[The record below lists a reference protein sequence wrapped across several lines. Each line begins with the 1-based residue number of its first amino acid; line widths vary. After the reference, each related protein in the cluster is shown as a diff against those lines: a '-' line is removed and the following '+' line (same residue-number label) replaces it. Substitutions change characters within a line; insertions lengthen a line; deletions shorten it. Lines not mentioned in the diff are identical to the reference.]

1 MQSIR
6 KTVLFLLLFCLSLV
20 AFAQKEYYTSIDGVK
35 GGATLK
41 NALYNLVKNHK
52 KITYNSGTWDAFYST
67 DRDPVTNRVYD
78 MYSSEVRYF
87 GNKGDKIS
95 GMNIEHSVAK
105 SWWGGAN
112 NNAYCDIHHLNPSD
126 QTANSRK
133 SNYPLAEL
141 ESVTWDNGVTFV
153 GKATING
160 SSINAY
166 EPCDEYKGD
175 FARTFMYMFTCYQD
189 LTYEYTWMNYENSA
203 YPTLKPWAVE
213 LLLRWSKQDPVS
225 EKEIARNNA
234 VYEVQGNR
242 NPYIDYPQLA
252 EYVWGDSVDYVFNLD
267 GAIIGG
273 GGTVGDDTDDNTGNY
288 IINEPFSTS
297 LGGFTQYCT
306 VSDYSWSIKYNS
318 AYITAYVSSVNNAA
332 ESWLISPSMDLTAMD
347 SVFISFDYVTKYNE
361 TGKLAEHNQ
370 LLVSYNYS
378 GDVSTATWTAIDYSV
393 VENSSDWTFTSTG
406 KVLMPAEFMG
416 KSNVTIAFK
425 YTSTTTKAGTWEVKN
440 LLVEGKLGE
449 NTGGGDDVPGDDGD
463 APGDDDADDDNDND
477 NTGNVGNDGNFEY
490 GSFRLVTDASQLTV
504 GDSVI
509 IVYDTFVMGAQANNY
524 RERIEGAVIAGDS
537 IISYP
542 AGTQILVLAEGT
554 KDGSFAFDA
563 GGQYLAAVSS
573 SSNYMRSAESVTDA
587 ASWVITIGS
596 GNAAEIVS
604 QGSYTR
610 NKMQYNTSAPRFSCY
625 TGTQKNV
632 KIFAKSPIS
641 STDEEETVAGDI
653 DGDGNV
659 NVADV
664 TNIVSMILGTIP
676 STDAADLNKNGSV
689 DVGDVTMIVSI
700 ILGSVVE

>member
-306 VSDYSWSIKYNS
+306 VSDYTWSIKYNS

-463 APGDDDADDDNDND
+463 TPGDDDADDDND

-537 IISYP
+537 IVSYP

-604 QGSYTR
+604 QGSFTR

>member
-6 KTVLFLLLFCLSLV
+6 KTVLFLLLFCLSLAV
-20 AFAQKEYYTSIDGVK
+20 SAQKEYYTSIDGVK

-112 NNAYCDIHHLNPSD
+112 NNAYCDLHHLNPSD

-225 EKEIARNNA
+225 EKEVARNNA
-234 VYEVQGNR
+234 VYAVQGNR

-252 EYVWGDSVDYVFNLD
+252 EYVWGDSVNYIFNLD
-267 GAIIGG
+267 GAVIG

-297 LGGFTQYCT
+297 LGDFTQYCT
-306 VSDYSWSIKYNS
+306 ASDYSWSIKYNS

-463 APGDDDADDDNDND
+463 APGDDDADDDNDN
-477 NTGNVGNDGNFEY
+477 TGNVGNDGNFEY

-524 RERIEGAVIAGDS
+524 RECIEGAVIAGDS

-573 SSNYMRSAESVTDA
+573 GSNYMRSVESVTDA

>member
-1 MQSIR
+1 MQLSKR
-6 KTVLFLLLFCLSLV
+6 VFLLLVLLGIGLV

-105 SWWGGAN
+105 SWWGGTN
-112 NNAYCDIHHLNPSD
+112 NNAYCDLHHLNPSD

-225 EKEIARNNA
+225 EKEVARNNA
-234 VYEVQGNR
+234 VYAVQGNR

-252 EYVWGDSVDYVFNLD
+252 EYVWGDSVNYIFNLD
-267 GAIIGG
+267 GAVIGG
-273 GGTVGDDTDDNTGNY
+273 GAGDGSGDEGGNCL
-288 IINEPFSTS
+288 INEPFSTS
-297 LGGFTQYCT
+297 LGNFTQYRAIGE
-306 VSDYSWSIKYNS
+306 YSWEIKYSS
-318 AYITAYVSSVNNAA
+318 AYITAYVSNVNNAA

-347 SVFISFDYVTKYNE
+347 SVRVSFDYVTKYNQ
-361 TGKLAEHNQ
+361 TDKVAEHNQ
-370 LLVSYNYS
+370 LLVSDNYN
-378 GDVSTATWTAIDYSV
+378 GDVSAATWTIVDFSV
-393 VENSSDWTFTSTG
+393 VENTTDWTFTSTG
-406 KVLMPAEFMG
+406 EILLPAEFMG
-416 KSNVTIAFK
+416 KANVTIAFK

-440 LLVEGKLGE
+440 LLVEGKLGKPS
-449 NTGGGDDVPGDDGD
+449 GDDTEI
-463 APGDDDADDDNDND
+463 PGDDDNDDEEDGNDNP
-477 NTGNVGNDGNFEY
+477 GNVGNDGNFEY

-509 IVYDTFVMGAQANNY
+509 IVYDTFVMGAQVNNY

-573 SSNYMRSAESVTDA
+573 SKNYLRSIETVTAD

-596 GNAAEIVS
+596 GGTAEIVS

-610 NKMQYNTSAPRFSCY
+610 NKLQYNTNDPRFSCY

-632 KIFAKSPIS
+632 LLYAKSPAS
-641 STDEEETVAGDI
+641 PVVEGVVGDL
-653 DGDGNV
+653 DGSGDV
-659 NVADV
+659 DVADV
-664 TNIVSMILGTIP
+664 TTLVSMILNQIAP
-676 STDAADLNKNGSV
+676 TDSADIDGSGDV
-689 DVGDVTMIVSI
+689 DVADITRLVSI
-700 ILGSVVE
+700 ILGLEE

>member
-1 MQSIR
+1 MQLSKR
-6 KTVLFLLLFCLSLV
+6 VFLLLVLLGIGLV

-105 SWWGGAN
+105 SWWGGTN
-112 NNAYCDIHHLNPSD
+112 NNAYCDLHHLNPSD

-234 VYEVQGNR
+234 VYAVQGNR

-252 EYVWGDSVDYVFNLD
+252 EYVWGDSIDYIFNLD
-267 GAIIGG
+267 GAVIG
-273 GGTVGDDTDDNTGNY
+273 GGTVGGDTDDNTGNY

-297 LGGFTQYCT
+297 LGDFTQYCT
-306 VSDYSWSIKYNS
+306 ASDYSWTIKYSS
-318 AYITAYVSSVNNAA
+318 AYITAYVSNANNAA

-347 SVFISFDYVTKYNE
+347 SVRVSFDYVTKYNQ
-361 TGKLAEHNQ
+361 TDKVAEHNQ
-370 LLVSYNYS
+370 LLVSDNYN
-378 GDVSTATWTAIDYSV
+378 GDVSAATWTIVDFSI
-393 VENSSDWTFTSTG
+393 VENTTDWTFTSTG
-406 KVLMPAEFMG
+406 EILLPAEFMG
-416 KSNVTIAFK
+416 KANVTIAFK

-440 LLVEGKLGE
+440 LLVEGQQSE
-449 NTGGGDDVPGDDGD
+449 NPGDSDD
-463 APGDDDADDDNDND
+463 DDEDLGDDDNNNDGDDDDD
-477 NTGNVGNDGNFEY
+477 ENVGNDGNFVSEK
-490 GSFRLVTDASQLTV
+490 FRLVTDATELSA

-509 IVYDTFVMGAQANNY
+509 IVYNTFVMGAQNSNY
-524 RERIEGAVIAGDS
+524 RDRIDGAVIAGDS

-542 AGTQILVLAEGT
+542 ANTQILVLEAGSV
-554 KDGSFAFDA
+554 DGSFALNAA
-563 GGQYLAAVSS
+563 GLYLAAVSS
-573 SSNYMRSAESVTDA
+573 SKNYLRSIETVTAD

-596 GNAAEIVS
+596 GGTAEIVS

-610 NKMQYNTSAPRFSCY
+610 NKLQYNTNDPRFSCY

-632 KIFAKSPIS
+632 LLYAKSPAS
-641 STDEEETVAGDI
+641 PVVEGVVGDL
-653 DGDGNV
+653 DGSGDV
-659 NVADV
+659 DVADV
-664 TNIVSMILGTIP
+664 TTLVSMILNQIAP
-676 STDAADLNKNGSV
+676 TDSADIDGSGDV
-689 DVGDVTMIVSI
+689 DVADITRLVSI
-700 ILGSVVE
+700 ILGLEE

>member
-1 MQSIR
+1 MQLSKR
-6 KTVLFLLLFCLSLV
+6 VFLLLVLLGIGLV

-35 GGATLK
+35 GGAILK
-41 NALYNLVKNHK
+41 DALYTLIKDHT
-52 KITYNSGTWDAFYST
+52 KISYGSGSSSTWGAFYST
-67 DRDPVTNRVYD
+67 DRNPSNNQVYD
-78 MYSSEVRYF
+78 MYSPEVRYF
-87 GNKGDKIS
+87 GTKGNAIS
-95 GMNIEHSVAK
+95 GMNIEHSLPK
-105 SWWGGAN
+105 SWWGGDKN
-112 NNAYCDIHHLNPSD
+112 YAYCDLHHLNPSD
-126 QTANSRK
+126 QNANSRK

-141 ESVTWDNGVTFV
+141 ESVTWDNGVAAV

-160 SSINAY
+160 SSMNAF

-175 FARTFMYMFTCYQD
+175 FARTYMYMFTCYQN
-189 LTYEYTWMNYENSA
+189 LTYKTTYMNYESSA

-213 LLLRWSKQDPVS
+213 LLLKWNEQDPVS

-234 VYEVQGNR
+234 VYAVQGNR

-252 EYVWGDSVDYVFNLD
+252 EYVWGDSVNYIFNLD
-267 GAIIGG
+267 GAVIG
-273 GGTVGDDTDDNTGNY
+273 GGTVGGDTDDNTGNY

-297 LGGFTQYCT
+297 LGDFTQYCT
-306 VSDYSWSIKYNS
+306 ASDYSWTIKYNS
-318 AYITAYVSSVNNAA
+318 AYITAYVSNVNNAA

-347 SVFISFDYVTKYNE
+347 SVRVSFDYVTKYNQ
-361 TGKLAEHNQ
+361 TDKVAEHNQ
-370 LLVSYNYS
+370 LLVSDNYN
-378 GDVSTATWTAIDYSV
+378 GDVSAATWTIVDFSV
-393 VENSSDWTFTSTG
+393 VENTTDWTFTSTG
-406 KVLMPAEFMG
+406 EILLPAEFMG
-416 KSNVTIAFK
+416 KANVTIAFK

-449 NTGGGDDVPGDDGD
+449 PSGDDTEI
-463 APGDDDADDDNDND
+463 PGDDDNDDEEDGNDNP
-477 NTGNVGNDGNFEY
+477 GNVGNDGKFEY

-509 IVYDTFVMGAQANNY
+509 IVYDTFVMGAQVNNY

-573 SSNYMRSAESVTDA
+573 SKNYLRSIETVTAD

-596 GNAAEIVS
+596 GGTAEIVS

-610 NKMQYNTSAPRFSCY
+610 NKLQYNTNDPRFSCY

-632 KIFAKSPIS
+632 LLYAKSPAS
-641 STDEEETVAGDI
+641 PVVEGVVGDL
-653 DGDGNV
+653 DGSGDV
-659 NVADV
+659 DVADV
-664 TNIVSMILGTIP
+664 TTLVSMILNQIAP
-676 STDAADLNKNGSV
+676 TDSADIDGSGDV
-689 DVGDVTMIVSI
+689 DVADITRLVSI
-700 ILGSVVE
+700 ILGLEE